1 MTDWVPSH
9 GRLIAARRLRRSV
22 LKTRG
27 ETLTKRQKTLSTG
40 LDKLNMTKAEVA
52 VLKQQ
57 LAERQPILEATTK
70 QAPSSRGDHR
80 PHARR
85 LHDLAFLRWRRP
97 PSSFG
102 R

>member
-1 MTDWVPSH
+1 M
-9 GRLIAARRLRRSV
+9 LQ
-22 LKTRG
+22 TRG

-70 QAPSSRGDHR
+70 QAPAACGNRL
-80 PHARR
+80 PHAWPP
-85 LHDLAFLRWRRP
+85 HDLAVLAWRRP
-97 PSSFG
+97 ASSFG